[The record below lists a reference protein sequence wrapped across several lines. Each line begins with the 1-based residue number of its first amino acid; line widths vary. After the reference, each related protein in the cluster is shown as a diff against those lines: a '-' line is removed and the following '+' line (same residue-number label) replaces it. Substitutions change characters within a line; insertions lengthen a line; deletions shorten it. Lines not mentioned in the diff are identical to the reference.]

1 MAHDRV
7 PHGGTLMPAIPLD
20 FNIHFRVVCKG
31 CKAVI
36 RQCSCEGVV
45 KRERDSVCPECDKKE
60 RETNG

>member
-1 MAHDRV
+1 
-7 PHGGTLMPAIPLD
+7 MPAIPLD

-60 RETNG
+60 RETHG